1 MFLTSLNNKFQLLYV
16 VKTVPLTKLHL
27 WCRLPRAEMFSW
39 RVTLFN
45 SCFRDLDLKKPI
57 YQHTAAYGH
66 FGRDVFSW
74 EVPKKLM
81 YWTPPS
87 CLMGL
92 VSVILLPVFSLF
104 LKFVLSQTAT
114 LWQPLL
120 HTKCPLSTCWY
131 TSLQRKKM
139 AISVQLPRPEFKRCG
154 QIQIISGAFLF
165 LLHN

>member
-27 WCRLPRAEMFSW
+27 CCRLPRAEMFSW

-104 LKFVLSQTAT
+104 KIRPLTNSHTLTAFAT
-114 LWQPLL
+114 YKMPFIHMLVHIPA
-120 HTKCPLSTCWY
+120 
-131 TSLQRKKM
+131 KKKNG
-139 AISVQLPRPEFKRCG
+139 ISVQLPRPEFKRCG